1 LDACFPELPVAT
13 KAKVNSPGIRVY
25 SDPKWPERI
34 VYDTNPPAITPTS
47 MASIEGIIQAPEII
61 ADASTGAKERE
72 SFAMLPPSMQR
83 LQASDTKGRE
93 LKPRYRSKIAGE
105 TPAGAQGRNGTPPA
119 IWLVWWKLLVRA
131 AVLPSSRV

>member
-1 LDACFPELPVAT
+1 
-13 KAKVNSPGIRVY
+13 
-25 SDPKWPERI
+25 
-34 VYDTNPPAITPTS
+34 

-93 LKPRYRSKIAGE
+93 LKPRYRSKIAGK
-105 TPAGAQGRNGTPPA
+105 RPPA
-119 IWLVWWKLLVRA
+119 H
-131 AVLPSSRV
+131 RVAMARHLQFGWYGGSFW